1 MTFPHSYI
9 AIRDLYVDPE
19 TGEPDGGPDAPE
31 GWARS
36 PQGRSGWTMIDHPP
50 TGTVLAAYRVNAVGV
65 RGLFALFGP
74 QSVLE
79 AIASSNADVMPA
91 RELWRRRAEVQA
103 RKAVRA
109 WRTWIV
115 DDAGETEVRRTLIAE
130 GELLPATPPTVGSP
144 WGTVTRLYR
153 PAMAATLAGHGLH
166 VTLEDQPDRGA

>member
-1 MTFPHSYI
+1 VLGHAYI

-36 PQGRSGWTMIDHPP
+36 PQGSTGWTMIDHPD
-50 TGTVLAAYRVNAVGV
+50 GLIAAYRVNAVGL

-79 AIASSNADVMPA
+79 AIAAGNSEIMPA
-91 RELWRRRAEVQA
+91 REIWRRRAEVQA
-103 RKAVRA
+103 RKTVRA

-115 DDAGETEVRRTLIAE
+115 DDDTGTEVRRTLIAE

-144 WGTVTRLYR
+144 WGTVTKLYR
-153 PAMAATLAGHGLH
+153 PAMAATLAGHALH
-166 VTLEDQPDRGA
+166 QTLEDQPDRSP

>member
-1 MTFPHSYI
+1 MLGHAYI

-36 PQGRSGWTMIDHPP
+36 PQGSTRWTMIGHPD
-50 TGTVLAAYRVNAVGV
+50 GLIAAYRVNAVGL

-79 AIASSNADVMPA
+79 AIAAGNSEIMPA
-91 RELWRRRAEVQA
+91 REIWRRRAEVQA

-115 DDAGETEVRRTLIAE
+115 DDDTGTEVRRTLIAE
-130 GELLPATPPTVGSP
+130 GELLPTSTPPGPS
-144 WGTVTRLYR
+144 WGTVTKLYR
-153 PAMAATLAGHGLH
+153 PAMAATLAGHALH
-166 VTLEDQPDRGA
+166 QTLEDEPDRSP